1 MSQQFFKT
9 RGRMEE
15 THFARE
21 KDKFA
26 YKSIRDALKESGQ
39 LDAARK
45 RLEEALKR
53 EANGVDI
60 LAEVSAARAM
70 AKFNEE
76 DLPPVTIHPRMTA
89 ENQGPSVLKEIENFM
104 KNVKLP
110 KPRDHGEFE
119 VAQDGLHAIT
129 RGRYAYLND
138 FMKSME
144 VQPEERRPMTKREMF
159 RAQKFYESA
168 NRNAKAI
175 GGAFFAGSALCLVG
189 GAAAWYATK
198 RYYNVKDSKEYAQ
211 KMRELTPET
220 TKHLQE
226 GSFGTMIRGTNE
238 TIRSWVSKN

>member
-119 VAQDGLHAIT
+119 VGLKGCFATLFHTLPRLRKTACT
-129 RGRYAYLND
+129 PSRGVAML
-138 FMKSME
+138 
-144 VQPEERRPMTKREMF
+144 
-159 RAQKFYESA
+159 
-168 NRNAKAI
+168 I
-175 GGAFFAGSALCLVG
+175 
-189 GAAAWYATK
+189 
-198 RYYNVKDSKEYAQ
+198 
-211 KMRELTPET
+211 
-220 TKHLQE
+220 
-226 GSFGTMIRGTNE
+226 
-238 TIRSWVSKN
+238 